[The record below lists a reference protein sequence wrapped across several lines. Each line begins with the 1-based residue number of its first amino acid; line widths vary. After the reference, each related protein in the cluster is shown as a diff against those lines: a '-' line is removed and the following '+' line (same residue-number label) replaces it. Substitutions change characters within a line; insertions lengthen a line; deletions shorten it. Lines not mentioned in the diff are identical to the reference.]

1 MFNILSY
8 YNIIK
13 IDIYDYYSII
23 ISTISKM
30 INVFSRHN
38 NSKNHPNHN
47 LFVSFNN
54 LWKKIQFLS
63 VY

>member
-1 MFNILSY
+1 M
-8 YNIIK
+8 
-13 IDIYDYYSII
+13 II
-23 ISTISKM
+23 IVPIIITTTSKM

-63 VY
+63 VYL